1 VDSAFRCSQ
10 ELSAGIHS
18 VSCHTS
24 RASYIWGNLGVEI

>member
-1 VDSAFRCSQ
+1 VDSVFRSSQ

-24 RASYIWGNLGVEI
+24 RASYMWRNLGVEI